1 MDKALSNGSCTYWSS
16 TSKNTLEKL
25 SSILCCYKFQNVSFI
40 PCSVMS
46 VKKNY
51 MERKKCL
58 RNFFWSDT
66 PLHNYNLIEDK
77 KITLWNWRTLIFME
91 KRRIK
96 KDREKIY
103 VAEVR
108 GRRRRLTTKKG
119 GIFKSICIQRF
130 IRVTSYFAAN
140 KVDISTI
147 IMVTIKQNSRL
158 KSAQIGTIFG
168 SRKLLFL

>member
-1 MDKALSNGSCTYWSS
+1 MKIRRLRSEIGELLYSW
-16 TSKNTLEKL
+16 
-25 SSILCCYKFQNVSFI
+25 
-40 PCSVMS
+40 
-46 VKKNY
+46 KKGEY
-51 MERKKCL
+51 
-58 RNFFWSDT
+58 
-66 PLHNYNLIEDK
+66 
-77 KITLWNWRTLIFME
+77 
-91 KRRIK
+91 IK

-103 VAEVR
+103 VAK
-108 GRRRRLTTKKG
+108 GKRRLTTKKG

>member
-1 MDKALSNGSCTYWSS
+1 MYILKFNKQKYIRKAVIHFVLLQI
-16 TSKNTLEKL
+16 SKCFFHTL
-25 SSILCCYKFQNVSFI
+25 FRHVM
-40 PCSVMS
+40 MS

-58 RNFFWSDT
+58 RNFFWSET

-108 GRRRRLTTKKG
+108 GRRRLTTKKG

>member
-1 MDKALSNGSCTYWSS
+1 
-16 TSKNTLEKL
+16 
-25 SSILCCYKFQNVSFI
+25 
-40 PCSVMS
+40 
-46 VKKNY
+46 
-51 MERKKCL
+51 
-58 RNFFWSDT
+58 
-66 PLHNYNLIEDK
+66 
-77 KITLWNWRTLIFME
+77 ME

-108 GRRRRLTTKKG
+108 GRRRLTTKKG